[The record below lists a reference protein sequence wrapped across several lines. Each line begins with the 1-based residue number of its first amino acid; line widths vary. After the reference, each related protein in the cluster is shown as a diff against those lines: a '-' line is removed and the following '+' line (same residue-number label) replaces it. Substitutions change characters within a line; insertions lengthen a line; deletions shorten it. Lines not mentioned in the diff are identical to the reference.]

1 MNLPFLSSSS
11 VETLKRNLSEN
22 QSAYLIG
29 EARTLVKSAQ
39 VEQSKIQVDEPP
51 DLVLPGVDDLKDAI
65 NSRRIYQWLHRLDP
79 VQASDARVWTY
90 LTHDFYADYTFK
102 RWPIEKT
109 SDILT
114 RIRERYFV
122 EGQGLASLVR
132 NGIAR
137 LWWFGYLT
145 YDETAEGHS
154 FELTDVLVSLQDI
167 QVAFLE
173 RAIGRSRRILRTALR
188 VWQQRVERGDD
199 IKGRGRAIQMW
210 ARLIRLHGAVAL
222 LDSLAQ
228 RDLENLVRAKLAIAL
243 NEEWPDQIEE
253 PAGIES

>member
-1 MNLPFLSSSS
+1 MNLPFLSSGS
-11 VETLKRNLSEN
+11 VETLRRNLPEN
-22 QSAYLIG
+22 QSAYLTG
-29 EARTLVKSAQ
+29 QARNLLQSAQ

-51 DLVLPGVDDLKDAI
+51 DLVLPAADDLEDAT
-65 NSRRIYQWLHRLDP
+65 NSRRIYQWLNRLDP
-79 VQASDARVWTY
+79 VQASDVRVWTY

-109 SDILT
+109 SDVLT

-132 NGIAR
+132 NAIAR

-145 YDETAEGHS
+145 YDEKAEGDT

-173 RAIGRSRRILRTALR
+173 RAIGRSRRILKTALR
-188 VWQQRVERGDD
+188 AWQERVKRGDD
-199 IKGRGRAIQMW
+199 IKGKGRAIQVW
-210 ARLIRLHGAVAL
+210 ARLVRL
-222 LDSLAQ
+222 
-228 RDLENLVRAKLAIAL
+228 
-243 NEEWPDQIEE
+243 
-253 PAGIES
+253 